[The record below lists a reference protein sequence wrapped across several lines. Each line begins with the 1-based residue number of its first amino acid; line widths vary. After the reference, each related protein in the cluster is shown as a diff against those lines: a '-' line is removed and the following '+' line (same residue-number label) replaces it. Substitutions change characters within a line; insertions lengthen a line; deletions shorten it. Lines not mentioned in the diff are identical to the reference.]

1 MSSSPPV
8 GQAIRALCDDLEA
21 VRRELGKRIVGQE
34 EVVDG
39 ALTALLAGG
48 HLLLEGPPGLGKT
61 ALVLAL
67 AEVLGLPWHRVQ
79 FTADLMPADV
89 IGTYVVMENAQGRR
103 TFEFH
108 EGPLFANLLLADHI
122 NRGMPKT
129 QSALLEAMESQTV
142 SVSSE
147 QFALPQPFFVLATQ
161 NPLEMEATFPLPE
174 PQLDRFFFKLRVR
187 RPDDAQLDAIV
198 QRTTE
203 SEPAPL
209 RAIIDGR
216 RILEMRSLVQ
226 TLPVPAAVRRS
237 AVAIVQATQPG
248 DPRATPSVGRFV
260 RYGVSPRAAQ
270 ALVTGA
276 KIHALLNG
284 REEATVADL
293 GDVAPAVLRHRLIL
307 NFEGQAENLDP
318 DRLVAE
324 ILQAASA

>member
-8 GQAIRALCDDLEA
+8 GQAIRALSEDLQA

-34 EVVDG
+34 PVVDG

-67 AEVLGLPWHRVQ
+67 AEVLGLAWHRVQ

-89 IGTYVVMENAQGRR
+89 VGTYVVMENAQGRR

-108 EGPLFANLLLADHI
+108 QGPLFANLLLADHI

-129 QSALLEAMESQTV
+129 QSALLEALESQTV

-174 PQLDRFFFKLRVR
+174 PQLDRFFFKLRVG
-187 RPDDAQLDAIV
+187 RPDDAQLDAIL

-226 TLPVPAAVRRS
+226 TLPVPAVVRRY

-248 DPRATPSVGRFV
+248 DRRATPSVARFV

-293 GDVAPAVLRHRLIL
+293 REIAPAALGHRLIL

-318 DRLVAE
+318 DRLVE
-324 ILQAASA
+324 EVLQAVPA